1 MDLTNVE
8 ISEDGHSI
16 MLTLHSDDKEKVKRN
31 YEKAYKHI
39 GVDVI
44 KIMYDPAPS
53 KNDVRLD

>member
-1 MDLTNVE
+1 
-8 ISEDGHSI
+8 
-16 MLTLHSDDKEKVKRN
+16 VKRN

-44 KIMYDPAPS
+44 KIMYDPVPS